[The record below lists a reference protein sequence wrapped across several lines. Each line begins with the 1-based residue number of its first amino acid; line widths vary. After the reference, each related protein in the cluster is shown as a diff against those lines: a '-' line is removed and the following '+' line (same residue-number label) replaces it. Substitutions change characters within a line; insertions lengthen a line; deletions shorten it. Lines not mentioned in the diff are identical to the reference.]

1 MKKLVTLAI
10 TLLAGLSLV
19 GCSSQKSQTKYYDQ
33 DFISSLEKGLEA
45 RWAITDAVDNP
56 TNPPKDALTKSV
68 NAELAQVKGYDN
80 KKFKNN
86 KLHEEAITYLNALDD
101 QKTALKSYD
110 KSNFFDKWNK
120 AYDTRTQMILKI
132 NNKYKLKVSDKY
144 KSDLTELT
152 RRGDEVANTSKKS
165 AAIKALIKSIK
176 FKQTKDDGY
185 TYTYDAKVKN
195 NTDYSFKAFGIKV
208 KLMDSQKTVIDTQAV
223 YTDNWDKGQTN
234 QFEFMT
240 DKKFKSYEVVQ
251 DYTN

>member
-1 MKKLVTLAI
+1 MKKFVTLSI
-10 TLLAGLSLV
+10 TLFAGLSLV
-19 GCSSQKSQTKYYDQ
+19 GCGNQKKQEKYYDQ

-45 RWAITDAVDNP
+45 RWAITDAL
-56 TNPPKDALTKSV
+56 KDPANASKEDLTKSV
-68 NAELAQVKGYDN
+68 NAELSKVKDYDN

-110 KSNFFDKWNK
+110 KSNFFKKWNK

-132 NNKYKLKVSDKY
+132 NDKYKLKVNDKY
-144 KSDLTELT
+144 KNDLTELT
-152 RRGDEVANTSKKS
+152 RRGDEVTNASKKS
-165 AAIKALIKSIK
+165 AAIKSLIKSIK

-195 NTDYSFKAFGIKV
+195 NTDYSFKSFGIKV
-208 KLMDSQKTVIDTQAV
+208 KLMDAQKTVIDTQAV

-240 DKKFKSYEVVQ
+240 DKKFNSYEVVQ
-251 DYTN
+251 DYTE

>member
-1 MKKLVTLAI
+1 MRRLVTLAI

-19 GCSSQKSQTKYYDQ
+19 GCGNQKKQTKYYDQ

-45 RWAITDAVDNP
+45 RWSITDTV
-56 TNPPKDALTKSV
+56 KDPSNASKKVLTKAV
-68 NAELAQVKGYDN
+68 NAELSKVKDYDN

-101 QKTALKSYD
+101 QKVALRSYD

-132 NNKYKLKVSDKY
+132 NDKYKLKVNDKY

-152 RRGDEVANTSKKS
+152 RRGDEVVNASKKS
-165 AAIKALIKSIK
+165 AAIKSLIKSIK

-185 TYTYDAKVKN
+185 SYTYDAKVKN
-195 NTDYSFKAFGIKV
+195 DTDYSFKSFGIKI
-208 KLMDSQKTVIDTQAV
+208 KLLDSKKTVVDTISA
-223 YTDNWDKGQTN
+223 YTDSWDKDQTN
-234 QFEFMT
+234 QFEFIT
-240 DKKFKSYEVVQ
+240 DKKFDTYEVVK
-251 DYTN
+251 DYVY